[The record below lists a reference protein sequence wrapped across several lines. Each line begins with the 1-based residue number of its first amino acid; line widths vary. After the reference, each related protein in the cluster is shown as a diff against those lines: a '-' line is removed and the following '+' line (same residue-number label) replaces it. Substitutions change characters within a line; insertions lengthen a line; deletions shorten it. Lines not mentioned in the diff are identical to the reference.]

1 MIEHPDIIAS
11 IKSEDERTFRKIVES
26 WQDMV
31 YNTAIA
37 IVQNEED
44 AEDITQEVFVTVYE
58 KLSDFREESKL
69 STWIYRITVR
79 KALDSEKRN
88 NRHKHGGLLKRIFS
102 IAEEEEPVNFFHP
115 GVQLDNKEK
124 AAVLLQSLKKLPEK
138 QRIVFT
144 LQKIEGLNN
153 REIADIM
160 DTTLFAVESLQARA
174 KNNLRSILKN
184 YYENLYK

>member
-79 KALDSEKRN
+79 KALDSEK
-88 NRHKHGGLLKRIFS
+88 
-102 IAEEEEPVNFFHP
+102 
-115 GVQLDNKEK
+115 
-124 AAVLLQSLKKLPEK
+124 
-138 QRIVFT
+138 
-144 LQKIEGLNN
+144 
-153 REIADIM
+153 EITGINM
-160 DTTLFAVESLQARA
+160 VV
-174 KNNLRSILKN
+174 
-184 YYENLYK
+184 Y